1 METISFPME
10 IEGKF
15 RVADVEA
22 LRRRLVAM
30 AALELSTE
38 QHTDTYLKHPSR
50 DFRITDEALRMRC
63 IDGTYWV
70 TYKGPRREGHL
81 KMRPEIELPLQPGT
95 EREWFRIW
103 QSLGFEQVASVAKS
117 RQSFRVEANGR
128 PVTVTLD
135 MVEGIGSF
143 TEIERIVQSEAE
155 LDAAR
160 DDIDQVALRLGLD
173 CVEKRSYLSMVLER
187 IR

>member
-1 METISFPME
+1 MEASSFPME

-15 RVADVEA
+15 RVANVEA
-22 LRRRLVAM
+22 LRLRLAEIEAV
-30 AALELSTE
+30 ELTTE
-38 QHTDTYLKHPSR
+38 QHTDTYLKHPIR

-63 IDGTYWV
+63 VDGLYWV

-95 EREWFRIW
+95 ENEWFRIW
-103 QSLGFEQVASVAKS
+103 QSLGFEQIASVAKS
-117 RQSFRVEANGR
+117 RQSYRVVANGQ
-128 PVTVTLD
+128 PVTVTID
-135 MVEGIGSF
+135 MVEGIGCF

-155 LDAAR
+155 LEAAR
-160 DDIDQVALRLGLD
+160 ADIDQVALRLGLD

-187 IR
+187 FR